1 MITKVLLVSSMIITG
16 WIGVLA
22 GVMVLSDDAP
32 AALVLFP
39 NAAFFDALPKDVSIT
54 SQNAISV
61 TVVGETT
68 GFAPTLY
75 KSGAWLVL
83 PAGLLGCAPLT
94 S

>member
-1 MITKVLLVSSMIITG
+1 MIIKAFLAGAIIIAG
-16 WIGVLA
+16 WIAVLA

-32 AALVLFP
+32 AALVMFP
-39 NAAFFDALPKDVSIT
+39 NTAFFDALPEDVSIT
-54 SQNAISV
+54 SQNAMSV
-61 TVVGETT
+61 TVAGDAA
-68 GFAPTLY
+68 GFAPMLY